1 MKFLRKHLLLTRVLW
16 TLAILVIYL
25 LGQAIIIPG
34 IDPAVAKAILHQ
46 QTYLQM
52 MGITIGSQ
60 FQVPTLFSLGLGPYM
75 IGLIVWQAITALD
88 LDWVNRL
95 TVNQTGYIQKIISL
109 FLAVLQG
116 FQMLV
121 YISPALVPVSF
132 MNMTIPM
139 EFVQTGILVILI
151 AGAMLTIF
159 MGNMNTEKGL
169 GGISILILP
178 GVLLGMPRMLQAGWQ
193 TLNYKLTV
201 PHLITAAIVSLVV
214 IILIVMLLQIEL
226 RIPLQ
231 RPLME
236 GSGAASYLPFKL
248 LLAGAMPFMF
258 SSTLFLVP
266 RGLLSSNVALR
277 NNGFAQFVQAIT
289 NQQTV
294 AGIINY
300 AVIIMLLTYGFGFI
314 TVQPLRL
321 SKQMKENNEY
331 ILDVFPGH
339 ATTEYLMKS
348 FWLMATIGGLCL
360 VVIATVP
367 LIIGLK
373 WPGIA
378 NYTIYI
384 GSLAIL
390 ITLIQGLW
398 EQIRALYSKSHYR
411 VFD

>member
-16 TLAILVIYL
+16 TLAL
-25 LGQAIIIPG
+25 LTIFLIGQSIIIPG
-34 IDPAVAKAILHQ
+34 IDPAVAKAALKQ

-52 MGITIGSQ
+52 MGVTIGSQ
-60 FQVPTLFSLGLGPYM
+60 LQVPTLFSLGLGPYM
-75 IGLIVWQAITALD
+75 IGLIVWQAIIALD

-95 TVNQTGYIQKIISL
+95 TVNQTGYIQKVISL
-109 FLAVLQG
+109 SLAFLQG
-116 FQMLV
+116 IQMLG
-121 YISPALVPVSF
+121 YLSPALVPVVF
-132 MNMTIPM
+132 MNMTIPT
-139 EFVQTGILVILI
+139 EWVQFGVLMILI
-151 AGAMLTIF
+151 AGTMITIF
-159 MGNMNTEKGL
+159 MGNLNAEKGL

-201 PHLITAAIVSLVV
+201 PHLITAGIVSLVV
-214 IILIVMLLQIEL
+214 IVILVMLLQIEL

-236 GSGAASYLPFKL
+236 GSGSASYLPFKL

-266 RGLLSSNVALR
+266 RGLLASNAALR
-277 NNGFAQFVQAIT
+277 SNWFAQFIQSIT
-289 NQQTV
+289 NQTTV

-300 AVIIMLLTYGFGFI
+300 GVIILLLTYGFGFI

-339 ATTEYLMKS
+339 ETTSYLMRC
-348 FWLMATIGGLCL
+348 FWLMATLGGLCL
-360 VVIATVP
+360 AVIALIP
-367 LIIGLK
+367 LLLGLK

-390 ITLIQGLW
+390 ITLIQGMW
-398 EQIRALYSKSHYR
+398 EQIRALYSKEHYR